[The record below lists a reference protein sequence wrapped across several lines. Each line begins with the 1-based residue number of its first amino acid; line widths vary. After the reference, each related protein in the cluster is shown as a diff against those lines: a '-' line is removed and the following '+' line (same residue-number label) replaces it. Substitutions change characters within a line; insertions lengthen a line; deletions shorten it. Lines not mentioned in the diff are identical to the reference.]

1 MQGFNLTVNWTGL
14 IFKKPNQSIGR
25 HKKLDTIKVF
35 LGDGSE
41 NSTTANHVFFK
52 EMILE
57 LVEKKTLMFSFRVNC
72 REAAPYNDP
81 IQSNVNS
88 AHWGANTEKNISR
101 FSYSKLFGTIS

>member
-1 MQGFNLTVNWTGL
+1 MRRGRRRSRAFVKRMIALMQGFNLAVNWTGL

-25 HKKLDTIKVF
+25 HKKLNTIKVF

-72 REAAPYNDP
+72 RE
-81 IQSNVNS
+81 
-88 AHWGANTEKNISR
+88 
-101 FSYSKLFGTIS
+101 TIGL